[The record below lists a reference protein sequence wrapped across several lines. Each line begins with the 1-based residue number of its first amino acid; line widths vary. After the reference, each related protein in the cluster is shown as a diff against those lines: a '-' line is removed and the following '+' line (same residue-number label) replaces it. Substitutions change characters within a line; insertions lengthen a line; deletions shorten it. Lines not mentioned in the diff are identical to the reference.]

1 MYFYTVLNFT
11 LSITYVM
18 RALFLILLLFTA
30 FASSSFSAN
39 KACEYM
45 GSNIGYI
52 EKHTQKALEAEDLN
66 TSRYFAYKAL
76 NAIEKSKKQFSACG
90 CVVAE
95 KSITESLGHLKRATR
110 VSSLTGTR
118 MILKKALESTQFSLE
133 ALEEYD
139 EVQSSQYGSDQLRIN
154 TRADRQEELKGK
166 IPVGKA
172 LEKRIDQALVNYQNS
187 LEKAVNSTPCKEAY
201 RLALKN
207 YERCEEE
214 LLKPEL
220 TEAKKYYNLR
230 TKEITA
236 LALDKLR
243 DCATSDQ

>member
-1 MYFYTVLNFT
+1 
-11 LSITYVM
+11 M
-18 RALFLILLLFTA
+18 RALFLMLVLFTA
-30 FASSSFSAN
+30 TVLVSFSAN

-52 EKHTQKALEAEDLN
+52 QKHTENALDAEDIN
-66 TSRYFAYKAL
+66 AARYYAYKAL
-76 NAIEKSKKQFSACG
+76 NAIEKSKTQFSACG
-90 CVVAE
+90 CEVAE
-95 KSITESLGHLKRATR
+95 QLITESLEHLKRATR

-118 MILKKALESTQFSLE
+118 LLLEKALVGTQNSLE
-133 ALEEYD
+133 ALEEHE
-139 EVQSSQYGSDQLRIN
+139 EVHSSQYGSDQLRLN
-154 TRADRQEELKGK
+154 TRDSYMEELKGK

-207 YERCEEE
+207 YERCEEQ
-214 LLKPEL
+214 LLRPEL

-230 TKEITA
+230 TKQITA
-236 LALDKLR
+236 QALEKLKE
-243 DCATSDQ
+243 CATSD